1 MISYKNM
8 STKNVSV
15 DTNINNYSLSELMAI
30 IEIQELDP
38 VEIVKKTNTH
48 INKFKKSNPILS
60 SFFLEVQSQLL
71 RYTQGLI
78 VENQDQDNSNKIVVE
93 NYQNM
98 GDQEDNASYPSG
110 DQQVDDWYK
119 NEYLTQ
125 SDPNQTS
132 KITNRQQKIKTFGNQ
147 YVPMNQEQIATTDT
161 FQLPVKQDS
170 LNPNLKNTI
179 TRFVNLDSQFRQ
191 YTTGIDSTSTDYTLD
206 LSDTLKDALSIR
218 VYSYQIPMSWYTIDK
233 GYGNTCLWIL
243 YESYIVSVSVPPGNY
258 NQTDFTTQLNTSF
271 SNAGFTPNSTNIPI
285 ARYNSNNGILS
296 LFLDGASFSGLT
308 IYDEQVTFTVDETT
322 LILFYDFSGDLVC
335 NNNCLSKSNHYFN
348 NSLGWIMGFRLP
360 YVNVDKNGNSGAAIL
375 DLNGTKYLI
384 LVIDDYNQ
392 NHVNNNVVS
401 ISQFSNTLKT
411 PSYYSGDQPYVCTTP
426 GQQGNNL
433 QELIAGVTFDSL
445 VNFQTTN
452 PLNGL
457 LIGGKYEQ
465 DYTKTLTVLPSAPRT
480 LTQSQIYTINEINKN
495 RNNNTNHLAK
505 APTSADILAI
515 LPVKT
520 SVGVPTGSL
529 LVEFSGSLQDNN
541 RVYFGP
547 VDIDRMAVKLLD
559 DKGNVLNLNG
569 NDWCVTLVCECLYQ
583 Y

>member
-15 DTNINNYSLSELMAI
+15 DTNINNYSLFELMAI

-218 VYSYQIPMSWYTIDK
+218 VFSYQIPMSWYVIDK
-233 GYGNTCLWIL
+233 GYGNTCIWIL
-243 YESYIVSVSVPPGNY
+243 
-258 NQTDFTTQLNTSF
+258 
-271 SNAGFTPNSTNIPI
+271 
-285 ARYNSNNGILS
+285 
-296 LFLDGASFSGLT
+296 
-308 IYDEQVTFTVDETT
+308 
-322 LILFYDFSGDLVC
+322 
-335 NNNCLSKSNHYFN
+335 
-348 NSLGWIMGFRLP
+348 
-360 YVNVDKNGNSGAAIL
+360 
-375 DLNGTKYLI
+375 
-384 LVIDDYNQ
+384 
-392 NHVNNNVVS
+392 
-401 ISQFSNTLKT
+401 
-411 PSYYSGDQPYVCTTP
+411 
-426 GQQGNNL
+426 
-433 QELIAGVTFDSL
+433 
-445 VNFQTTN
+445 
-452 PLNGL
+452 
-457 LIGGKYEQ
+457 
-465 DYTKTLTVLPSAPRT
+465 
-480 LTQSQIYTINEINKN
+480 
-495 RNNNTNHLAK
+495 
-505 APTSADILAI
+505 
-515 LPVKT
+515 
-520 SVGVPTGSL
+520 
-529 LVEFSGSLQDNN
+529 
-541 RVYFGP
+541 
-547 VDIDRMAVKLLD
+547 
-559 DKGNVLNLNG
+559 
-569 NDWCVTLVCECLYQ
+569 
-583 Y
+583 

>member
-1 MISYKNM
+1 M

-15 DTNINNYSLSELMAI
+15 DTDINNYSLSELMAI

-38 VEIVKKTNTH
+38 NEIVKKTNIH
-48 INKFKKSNPILS
+48 INKFKKTNPQLS
-60 SFFLEVQSQLL
+60 AFFLEVQSQLL
-71 RYTQGLI
+71 RYAQGLI
-78 VENQDQDNSNKIVVE
+78 VEKEEQDNSDKIVVE
-93 NYQNM
+93 NYENM
-98 GDQEDNASYPSG
+98 GQSDENASYPSG
-110 DQQVDDWYK
+110 DQQVNNWYK

-125 SDPNQTS
+125 NDPNQTS

-147 YVPMNQEQIATTDT
+147 YVPMNREQIATTDT

-179 TRFVNLDSQFRQ
+179 SRFVNLDSQFRQ
-191 YTTGIDSTSTDYTLD
+191 YTSGIDSTSTDYTLD

-218 VYSYQIPMSWYTIDK
+218 LFSYQIPMSWYTIDK
-233 GYGNTCLWIL
+233 AYGNTCMWVL
-243 YESYIVSVSVPPGNY
+243 YKSYIVAVSVPPGNY
-258 NQTDFTTQLNTSF
+258 NQTDFTSELNTSF
-271 SNAGFTPNSTNIPI
+271 SNSGFTLNSGNIT
-285 ARYNSNNGILS
+285 RYNSNSGILS
-296 LFLDGASFSGLT
+296 LFLYGASFTGYT
-308 IYDEQVTFTVDETT
+308 IYDEQVSFTVDETT
-322 LILFYDFSGDLVC
+322 ILLFYDFSGDLHC
-335 NNNCLSKSNHYFN
+335 NNNCLSKSNNFFN

-360 YVNVDKNGNSGAAIL
+360 YINVVANGNSGAAIL

-411 PSYYSGDQPYVCTTP
+411 PSYFSNDLPYTCSIP
-426 GQQGNNL
+426 SNQGNNL
-433 QELIAGVTFDSL
+433 QELINGVTIDSL
-445 VNFQTTN
+445 VNFQTSN

-465 DYTKTLTVLPSAPRT
+465 DYTKTLNVLPSAPRT

-520 SVGVPTGSL
+520 SVGVSTGSL

-541 RVYFGP
+541 RIYFGP

-569 NDWCVTLVCECLYQ
+569 NDWCVTLVCDCLYQ